1 MALTKRRVDSFNYD
15 GRGRDI
21 RWDGEGGLPGFGLRI
36 YPSGKK
42 VFVLVYRRPGQR
54 KQRLKT
60 IGPYGVLTLDGA
72 RQRARKLLVEIG
84 DGADPT
90 STAPNQT
97 QTLKD
102 FTAIYLRDHAKPFKK
117 SWKEDERRI
126 NKHVVPELGSML
138 LIDTRRSD
146 LVRLHQKIGKKA
158 PYEANQILA
167 LIGSIFAKAEEW
179 GYVPEGHPNP
189 SRGVQKFQERSR
201 DRWLRPEE
209 VVRLFKAV
217 GQEQDP
223 FVRAAVLV
231 YLLTG
236 LRKGELLSIRWSDVD
251 FERRELHLPN
261 TKSGRSHSVPLSS
274 PAVALLRQLPRQ
286 EGSPWVFPGKG
297 DRPRADIKVPWV
309 RIRKAAGLEDIRLH
323 DLRRTVGSWMAQAGV
338 PLQVIGQVLNHTRPE
353 VTRIYARL
361 AENQSREALDMFAE
375 KFVETVGI
383 PVVEVGTLTEGSG
396 DVT

>member
-60 IGPYGVLTLDGA
+60 IGSYGVLTLDGA

-189 SRGVQKFQERSR
+189 SRGVQKSSGSSRLWGRSR
-201 DRWLRPEE
+201 
-209 VVRLFKAV
+209 
-217 GQEQDP
+217 
-223 FVRAAVLV
+223 
-231 YLLTG
+231 T
-236 LRKGELLSIRWSDVD
+236 
-251 FERRELHLPN
+251 
-261 TKSGRSHSVPLSS
+261 RSCGPLYWFIYS
-274 PAVALLRQLPRQ
+274 R
-286 EGSPWVFPGKG
+286 GSGKG
-297 DRPRADIKVPWV
+297 SFCRSGGPTSTLSAANSIFPIRSLVAHIPCPCRPQPS
-309 RIRKAAGLEDIRLH
+309 LC
-323 DLRRTVGSWMAQAGV
+323 
-338 PLQVIGQVLNHTRPE
+338 
-353 VTRIYARL
+353 
-361 AENQSREALDMFAE
+361 
-375 KFVETVGI
+375 
-383 PVVEVGTLTEGSG
+383 
-396 DVT
+396 